1 MSLVLGIDC
10 CTRWT
15 SVGCCDDGAPLG
27 DISLDLGRRQ
37 SALLPFLVE
46 QLLRNVEAT
55 LSDVDLIAVTT
66 GPGAFTGVRV
76 GVAYAS
82 ALAEGLGVRVAPVST
97 LKALAMAFPVPEFLV
112 VPYLRARK
120 GQYYLAAY
128 RFAADSPDAAVSPG
142 DAALPNAVVPPG
154 APGTPNV
161 PALPA
166 ASVLLPTVLTEEEI
180 ARFLAGH
187 SCRKMLVGVGM
198 EHLAASLGPEVSLLP
213 ATALPGS
220 TVALLGEFSGEKP
233 LAPQEVRPDYLRGA
247 DIG

>member
-15 SVGCCDDGAPLG
+15 SVGCCEDGAPLG

-66 GPGAFTGVRV
+66 GPGAFTGARV

-82 ALAEGLGVRVAPVST
+82 ALAEGLGVRIAPMST
-97 LKALAMAFPVPEFLV
+97 LKVLAMAFPVPEFLV

-128 RFAADSPDAAVSPG
+128 RFAAVSPG

-154 APGTPNV
+154 APGAPNV

-166 ASVLLPTVLTEEEI
+166 ESVLEPTVLAEEEV
-180 ARFLAGH
+180 ARFLAEH
-187 SCRKMLVGVGM
+187 ACRKMLVGVGM
-198 EHLAASLGPEVSLLP
+198 EHLAAALGPEISLLS
-213 ATALPGS
+213 ATVLPGS
-220 TVALLGEFSGEKP
+220 TVALLGEFSGEKS
-233 LAPQEVRPDYLRGA
+233 LAPQEVRLDYLRGA

>member
-10 CTRWT
+10 CTRRT
-15 SVGCCDDGAPLG
+15 SVGCCDDGVPLG

-46 QLLRNVEAT
+46 ELLRNVEAT
-55 LSDVDLIAVTT
+55 LSDVDLIAVTV

-82 ALAEGLGVRVAPVST
+82 ALAEGLGVRVAPVCT

-128 RFAADSPDAAVSPG
+128 RFAANSSVAVSPE
-142 DAALPNAVVPPG
+142 DAALPHDALPPSL
-154 APGTPNV
+154 PSTSNV
-161 PALPA
+161 LTLPA
-166 ASVLLPTVLTEEEI
+166 ASVFLPTVLAEEEI
-180 ARFLAGH
+180 VQFLAGH

-213 ATALPGS
+213 TTVLPGS

>member
-10 CTRWT
+10 CTRRT
-15 SVGCCDDGAPLG
+15 SVGCCDDGVPLG
-27 DISLDLGRRQ
+27 DIALDLGRRQ

-55 LSDVDLIAVTT
+55 LSDVDLIAVTI

-82 ALAEGLGVRVAPVST
+82 ALAEGLGVRVVPVST

-128 RFAADSPDAAVSPG
+128 RFAAVPPDPAVSPG
-142 DAALPNAVVPPG
+142 A
-154 APGTPNV
+154 PNV
-161 PALPA
+161 PALSA
-166 ASVLLPTVLTEEEI
+166 ASVLEPAVLAEEEI
-180 ARFLAGH
+180 LRFLAGH
-187 SCRKMLVGVGM
+187 SCRKMLVGAGM

-233 LAPQEVRPDYLRGA
+233 LAPQEIRPDYLRGA